1 MFRSVSVVGL
11 AVLGTLA
18 LSATAQARDERH
30 SNEVHVYGGELF
42 GDDVTDTAISGR
54 KPKLDDDVTY
64 GIRLAY
70 NFSDTWGIE
79 LSVGETPTS
88 VVKLAGGDIDL
99 DLTTFDLDAVWH
111 LNTGSAFVPYLVAGA
126 GYSLASLDHPI
137 EGTAHGSVV
146 SIDDAGGF
154 TANAGAG
161 VSWFATDKFLIRL
174 EARYRYMDKVLDRF
188 DDSLNTVETTL
199 GVGWQF

>member
-1 MFRSVSVVGL
+1 MFRNVVLVGSGVL
-11 AVLGTLA
+11 AALA
-18 LSATAQARDERH
+18 LTATAQARDERH

-54 KPKLDDDVTY
+54 KPELDDDVTY

-88 VVKLAGGDIDL
+88 IVRLEGDHIDL

-111 LNTGSAFVPYLVAGA
+111 LDTGSSLVPYLVAGA
-126 GYSLASLDHPI
+126 GYSLADLDHQI
-137 EGTAHGSVV
+137 EGTAHGNAV
-146 SIDDAGGF
+146 SIDDASGF
-154 TANAGAG
+154 TANAGVG
-161 VSWFATDKFLIRL
+161 VSWFASEHFLVRL

-199 GVGWQF
+199 GIGWQF